1 MPTDRDNYLAEVR
14 TLTRR
19 YQAGGR
25 DAFEAFRGL
34 VALLLGLTVLAPTG
48 AVRLFADPRRRE
60 WRMALGGWQMPGDPL
75 PLTDGRFLRLSMSL
89 YREPGSAGVRLKVEK
104 SGMQYQADAVGERWI
119 FRYDYLRHP
128 PEPHPAAHVQIRGT
142 LAESVLAGAPLA
154 RVHFPTMRVSL
165 EAVIRLLAED
175 FNVPCR
181 TAPDVWRPV
190 LAASEAAFLAI
201 AHRP

>member
-1 MPTDRDNYLAEVR
+1 MPTDRDDALGEVR
-14 TLTRR
+14 ALTSR

-25 DAFEAFRGL
+25 DALEAFRDL
-34 VALLLGLTVLAPTG
+34 VALLLGLTILAPRG

-60 WRMALGGWQMPGDPL
+60 WSMALGGWQTPGDPS
-75 PLTDGRFLRLSMSL
+75 PLRDGRFLRLSMSL
-89 YREPGSAGVRLKVEK
+89 YREPGPAGTRPKVEK
-104 SGMQYQADAVGERWI
+104 SGMQYQADAEGERWI

-128 PEPHPAAHVQIRGT
+128 PDPHPAAHVQVRGT
-142 LAESVLAGAPLA
+142 LAEPVLAAAPLA

-175 FNVPCR
+175 FKVPCR

-201 AHRP
+201 LHRP